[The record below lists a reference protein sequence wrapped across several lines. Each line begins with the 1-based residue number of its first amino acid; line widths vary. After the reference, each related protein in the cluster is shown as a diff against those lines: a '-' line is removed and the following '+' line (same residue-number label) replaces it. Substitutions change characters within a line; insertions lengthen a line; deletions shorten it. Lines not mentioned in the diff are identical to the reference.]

1 MCFPEVCIAMAS
13 LDRKRIDDLMDELSN
28 LKKSMGSGSNVE
40 LRGIWKDFS
49 VDEEEL
55 DEAEDSLFEKGR

>member
-1 MCFPEVCIAMAS
+1 MAS